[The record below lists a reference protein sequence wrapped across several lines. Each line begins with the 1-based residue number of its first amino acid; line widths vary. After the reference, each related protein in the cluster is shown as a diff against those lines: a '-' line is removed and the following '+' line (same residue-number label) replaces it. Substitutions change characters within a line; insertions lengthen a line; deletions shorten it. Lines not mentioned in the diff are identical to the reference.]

1 MESARTFLWLTF
13 SALCVFLFIEWNN
26 QGTAPEFESNQ
37 ENPASRKLQ
46 QNPNTSDQSSESF
59 QDNLP
64 SINAG
69 ELVANTNNL
78 IAKIGR
84 AHV

>member
-26 QGTAPEFESNQ
+26 QGTALEFEGSQ
-37 ENPASRKLQ
+37 ENPVPRALQ

-59 QDNLP
+59 Q
-64 SINAG
+64 
-69 ELVANTNNL
+69 
-78 IAKIGR
+78 IGR